1 MTKTRILISYAR
13 ADGLAASARL
23 RAELQQAGHDVWRDI
38 EEMRGGK
45 DWKEQLRQA
54 IGAVDAVVV
63 LLTPAAVASKYVL
76 WECDTAQTLGKFMV
90 GVLIESCTVPDE
102 LSRLHYHDLS
112 VAKKYV
118 VGFAHLI
125 RDLSELKA
133 TTMPTQPQDT
143 PPSGTRYDLRGSEIS
158 ESQFGD
164 GGIMFNKSSKT
175 QDSDLLLARLIQQM
189 GTLLK
194 NEHQQLRLTLI
205 TELQAMSAEQRQQI
219 EMIVQHYQQ
228 GRISPQDMAAFMAD
242 VRAVLAALQNE
253 ANFSNS
259 QLAQI
264 SKQVEQVFDSQLS
277 QEHKF
282 ELTIPI
288 LPGIFEYKYSFG
300 GTIDTNLRN
309 LIDNLK
315 QSWEAWI

>member
-13 ADGLAASARL
+13 ADSLGASARL
-23 RAELQQAGHDVWRDI
+23 RSELQQAGYEVWRDI

-54 IGAVDAVVV
+54 IVAVDAVIV

-76 WECDTAQTLGKFMV
+76 WECDTAQTLDKFVV
-90 GVLIESCTVPDE
+90 GLLIQACDVPDE

-112 VAKKYV
+112 VAEKYV
-118 VGFAHLI
+118 VGFANLI

-133 TTMPTQPQDT
+133 KTMPEDNTKQT
-143 PPSGTRYDLRGSEIS
+143 K
-158 ESQFGD
+158 SQFDFSGASID
-164 GGIMFNKSSKT
+164 RSQIGHDNTMINNPSKT
-175 QDSDLLLARLIQQM
+175 QDGDLLLARLIQQI
-189 GTLLK
+189 GALLK
-194 NEHQQLRLTLI
+194 SEHQQLRLTLI

-219 EMIVQHYQQ
+219 EMIVQYYQQ
-228 GRISPQDMAAFMAD
+228 GRIRSHDMAAFMSD
-242 VRAVLAALQNE
+242 VRTVLTALQNE

-264 SKQVEQVFDSQLS
+264 SKQVEQVFDSHLS

-282 ELTIPI
+282 ELTLPI
-288 LPGIFEYKYSFG
+288 VPGILEYKYSFG

-309 LIDNLK
+309 LIDNLR
-315 QSWEAWI
+315 QSWDAWAS